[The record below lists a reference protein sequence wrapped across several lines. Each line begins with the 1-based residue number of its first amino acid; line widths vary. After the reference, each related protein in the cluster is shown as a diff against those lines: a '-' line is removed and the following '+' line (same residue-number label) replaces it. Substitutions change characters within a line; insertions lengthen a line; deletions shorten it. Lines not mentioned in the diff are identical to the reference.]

1 VRWTPATAADG
12 RGSCP
17 VILATYE
24 IVCSKYADPEVA
36 KAVKAIA

>member
-1 VRWTPATAADG
+1 MRWTPATAADG

-24 IVCSKYADPEVA
+24 IVCSKYADPEVTEVA
-36 KAVKAIA
+36 KAIA